1 MFRRIEPIVLKMLA
15 GFSFI
20 LGIVYNLMGAFGHI
34 RRNDMNLT
42 FFEAMGSMAV
52 MSLLFFGLGFTLLF
66 LERRLSGKRQT
77 FPGWYLLVLTYSAA
91 LLFLSAGL
99 AGKIATAILYAAV
112 SVTLLVFLSRSKQ
125 SVADE
130 EPKVKEKKSQK
141 KEKIPK
147 KEFPF
152 SALAEKINDAA
163 LKKDVQD
170 IEKIIREIYQN
181 KEMRRID
188 PQRIKKIET
197 YYLPTLTSLLNTYL
211 NLEESH
217 LGLER
222 EQKLKE
228 DIHSGITSIKQG
240 FYQIC
245 ENTYQSTSMNIS
257 AELSALENIL
267 ASDGLLTDD
276 IRKFYIEKN
285 KEKTPS

>member
-1 MFRRIEPIVLKMLA
+1 
-15 GFSFI
+15 
-20 LGIVYNLMGAFGHI
+20 
-34 RRNDMNLT
+34 
-42 FFEAMGSMAV
+42 MGSMAV

-99 AGKIATAILYAAV
+99 AGKIATAILYVAV
-112 SVTLLVFLSRSKQ
+112 SVTLLVFVSQQAKRGRRRTKSKRKE
-125 SVADE
+125 VA
-130 EPKVKEKKSQK
+130 KERKNP
-141 KEKIPK
+141 E

-152 SALAEKINDAA
+152 SALADKINDAA

-211 NLEESH
+211 NLEKSN